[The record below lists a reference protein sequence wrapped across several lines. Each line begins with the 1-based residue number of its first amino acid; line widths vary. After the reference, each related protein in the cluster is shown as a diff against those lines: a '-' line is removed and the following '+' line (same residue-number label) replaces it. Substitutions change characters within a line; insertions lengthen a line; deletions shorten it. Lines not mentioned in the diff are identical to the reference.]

1 MTICYCGNHLSFDEC
16 CKPYIASVSKPESA
30 EALMRSRFSAH
41 VTGDVDYLIATTHA
55 STRKNHKKKDILAW
69 LENIQW
75 TKLEILEANENTVTF
90 KAYFIDNHKIENVHY
105 EKSNFIFEKGKWF
118 YVDREF

>member
-16 CKPYIASVSKPESA
+16 CKPYIESVSKPKSA